1 MLDAEH
7 GMYTETYHKG
17 ECPFNHV
24 FSHLQLT
31 YERFRRVAFPEAKL
45 YFPPGATKKWKSKGL
60 ISEGSTNVFTY
71 EEGKPDPFEVDTA
84 GEIKSADFTRAH
96 LNEVRLPDLI
106 VEVDAERHCST
117 GPRFLPR
124 SHEDYDR
131 SRSSH
136 GSSPNRTGE
145 PSSEL
150 LFLILYFC
158 ARL

>member
-31 YERFRRVAFPEAKL
+31 YERFRRLAFPEAKL

-71 EEGKPDPFEVDTA
+71 EEGKPDPFEADTM

-96 LNEVRLPDLI
+96 LNEVRTPRALI
-106 VEVDAERHCST
+106 AEADADRFCDDRTSLSST
-117 GPRFLPR
+117 
-124 SHEDYDR
+124 
-131 SRSSH
+131 
-136 GSSPNRTGE
+136 
-145 PSSEL
+145 L
-150 LFLILYFC
+150 LR
-158 ARL
+158 RL